1 MAGIS
6 PEALCALDVEWY
18 GLDALGQVAVF
29 CSGGTGIVPDFV
41 CADQEKQERLVE
53 LSDELP
59 ANSETVLHFVPS
71 KKNPLPVRVAQGF
84 SGKGFFYYDADDGSR
99 SMENIC
105 VLQSYYTLRSA
116 PTDPI
121 HVSELPAAMQALLRE
136 QILPVLDFSQQSVI
150 RVEHGNAGNEGL
162 GA

>member
-84 SGKGFFYYDADDGSR
+84 PERFFSITMRMTDPGQWKTSASCKAIIPCDQHQPIRSMFPICRLLCRHCFGSR
-99 SMENIC
+99 FFRYRTFLSS
-105 VLQSYYTLRSA
+105 L
-116 PTDPI
+116 
-121 HVSELPAAMQALLRE
+121 
-136 QILPVLDFSQQSVI
+136 
-150 RVEHGNAGNEGL
+150 
-162 GA
+162 